1 MPGFTLRAYDKN
13 TTKLTMKA
21 SSIENSTLMRYGDI
35 NNDGVIDGTDLA
47 LLTDFVNGNKTPT
60 PLEKELACVSGARD
74 GELSEKDIELLQN
87 YVNGSRPEIKKG
99 EKSLVGKSGVI
110 YGIGDIENG
119 MTLYA
124 SNSKVEID
132 MNHAQL
138 YTNFQD
144 DIYHIHNPEGIC
156 IESGGG
162 DIKLEAYNDI
172 YMKRFDKNA
181 PTLRLT
187 GNEMNFTDPNTTDI
201 KFRWELIKR
210 AADNNVAQMTI
221 GKSIFEYDT
230 KRSWLQLLGNNTNRF
245 DIIPPF
251 YMENQTNR
259 CIGTLYFGPEDG
271 NNDNYMKKNEIQ
283 LDSNQNDNKDLKLT
297 DRTIWLRDEN
307 GGSKNSWI
315 KVGGANNNNFVQ
327 MFSDGNM
334 ELKNTTGISE
344 IKFTG
349 NSATNTARIWHEH
362 NNNILHIDTNLHVK
376 NDFTADGDGRFNGG
390 DLYIKNQGGQSNL
403 WFTDGTKTV
412 AIYHKNGED
421 KLHINTNLNMDN
433 KNIENVNNIY
443 ANTSINV
450 GTKGSDGKYP
460 VTIKNDGTI
469 VAKGD
474 ITGKRVFGAVYNGFG
489 EIFRK
494 SKDEVIEYGDLVCI
508 REDGL
513 AHKVSTEEDLD
524 RIIGI
529 CSDTIGVEMGGDT
542 IDLPE
547 EEKLEVEMV
556 GKIWV
561 KTDDI
566 IKPGDMVQAKPNGKV
581 SKTYTKRDK
590 IGIAMTDVINGKVKI
605 VYNG

>member
-74 GELSEKDIELLQN
+74 GELSLKDIELLQN

-99 EKSLVGKSGVI
+99 EKSLIGKTGVI

-138 YTNFQD
+138 YTNFED

-187 GNEMNFTDPNTTDI
+187 GNEMNFTDPNTPDI

-210 AADNNVAQMTI
+210 ATDNNVAQMTI

-283 LDSNQNDNKDLKLT
+283 LDSNQTDNIDLKLT

-474 ITGKRVFGAVYNGFG
+474 ITGKRVFGAVYN
-489 EIFRK
+489 R
-494 SKDEVIEYGDLVCI
+494 
-508 REDGL
+508 
-513 AHKVSTEEDLD
+513 
-524 RIIGI
+524 
-529 CSDTIGVEMGGDT
+529 MG
-542 IDLPE
+542 
-547 EEKLEVEMV
+547 
-556 GKIWV
+556 
-561 KTDDI
+561 
-566 IKPGDMVQAKPNGKV
+566 
-581 SKTYTKRDK
+581 
-590 IGIAMTDVINGKVKI
+590 
-605 VYNG
+605 

>member
-60 PLEKELACVSGARD
+60 PLQKELACVSGARD

-138 YTNFQD
+138 YTNFED
-144 DIYHIHNPEGIC
+144 DIFHIHNPEGLC
-156 IESGGG
+156 LESGGG

-187 GNEMNFTDPNTTDI
+187 GNEMNFTDPNTPDI

-315 KVGGANNNNFVQ
+315 KVGGADNNNYVQ
-327 MFSDGNM
+327 AFSDGNM

-474 ITGKRVFGAVYNGFG
+474 ITGKRVFGAVYNDYG

-494 SKDEVIEYGDLVCI
+494 NKDDVIEYGDIVCL
-508 REDGL
+508 RDDGL
-513 AHKVSTEEDLD
+513 VHKVSTEDD
-524 RIIGI
+524 MYNIIGI
-529 CSDTIGVEMGGDT
+529 CSDTIGMCLGGAD
-542 IDLPE
+542 IPKDEQCQVGML
-547 EEKLEVEMV
+547 

-561 KTDDI
+561 KTDDDT
-566 IKPGDMVQAKPNGKV
+566 IKTGDHV
-581 SKTYTKRDK
+581 
-590 IGIAMTDVINGKVKI
+590 IANINGKVEKTIKKSENKFGI
-605 VYNG
+605 VMQGYKEGKVLILYK